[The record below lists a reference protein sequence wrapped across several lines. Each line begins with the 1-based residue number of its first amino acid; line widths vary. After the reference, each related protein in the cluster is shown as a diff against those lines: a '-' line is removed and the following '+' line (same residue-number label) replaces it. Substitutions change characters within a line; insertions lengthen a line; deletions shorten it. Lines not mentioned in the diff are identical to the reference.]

1 MTLKNMDLE
10 QFKEEEYLE
19 KTSLILSYPEVCL
32 SCGKH
37 FASSEV
43 FVKETVLLPSETFF
57 DSERNEVVDH
67 RQCECGETLTAKKA
81 DQRGKTHKDKIQRN
95 EFQNQLIFL
104 VKNGIPMEK
113 ARNLLSRKR
122 KF

>member
-43 FVKETVLLPSETFF
+43 FLKETVLLPSETFF
-57 DSERNEVVDH
+57 DSERNAVVDH
-67 RQCECGETLTAKKA
+67 RQCECGETLTSKKA
-81 DQRGKTHKDKIQRN
+81 DQRGKTSKDKIQRN

>member
-1 MTLKNMDLE
+1 MTLKNIDLE

-19 KTSLILSYPEVCL
+19 KSSSILSYPEVCL
-32 SCGKH
+32 YCGKL
-37 FASSEV
+37 FVSSEE

-67 RQCECGETLTAKKA
+67 RQCECGETLIAKKA
-81 DQRGKTHKDKIQRN
+81 DQRGKTSTDKIQRN
-95 EFQNQLIFL
+95 EFQNQLIFS